1 MSNKA
6 FVKPMFYQGDFREGQ
21 GVYLILNQSEIH
33 KYTVQNIRLEN
44 GDWVADLVHLRK
56 RNQKTAPRI
65 AEANVP
71 VACLFA
77 NRHNA
82 ILCVKIMMAENY
94 EQVRKESIDSLDKDI
109 VQSMEALSKNQ
120 ENRGSDDTFLETLTT
135 FATARRLHERFP
147 ITSDDLHQL
156 LEKPLHPDDMERVTH
171 IVDLATHQTEEEPEF
186 PYLPQMFPVGDIMAF
201 FAALMSAKHA
211 QSDLWKDIWKRKNF
225 PAPGS
230 GLNASTVGIP
240 RDGNLVSGGS
250 SLAGTDSIRFTYPR
264 KG

>member
-6 FVKPMFYQGDFREGQ
+6 LVKSMFYQGDFREGQ

-33 KYTVQNIRLEN
+33 KYTVQNIRWEN
-44 GDWVADLVHLRK
+44 GDRVADLVYLRK

-65 AEANVP
+65 ADTNVP
-71 VACLFA
+71 VTCLFA

-109 VQSMEALSKNQ
+109 VQSMEALAKNQ
-120 ENRGSDDTFLETLTT
+120 ENRGTDDTFLETLTT
-135 FATARRLHERFP
+135 FATARRLHDRFP

-171 IVDLATHQTEEEPEF
+171 IVDLATHQTEEPEF

-211 QSDLWKDIWKRKNF
+211 QSGLWKDIWERASSS
-225 PAPGS
+225 APGS
-230 GLNASTVGIP
+230 RLNTSAVGIP
-240 RDGNLVSGGS
+240 RDGNLVSGES
-250 SLAGTDSIRFTYPR
+250 SLTGTDRTPSTYPG